1 MQKRRLTVGVLWAA
15 FSAMTAACGG
25 GSGGSGSIAGQPDSC
40 TVVDQNA
47 FVQDIMLDVY
57 LWADDVVPVDPASVA
72 SPQEM
77 LDDDARK
84 EQRWLRW
91 QAGRHA
97 MREAFGDGVSSSGEE
112 VLSWIKSSREDL
124 A

>member
-1 MQKRRLTVGVLWAA
+1 MTINVGIYEALVE
-15 FSAMTAACGG
+15 
-25 GSGGSGSIAGQPDSC
+25 SGEE
-40 TVVDQNA
+40 
-47 FVQDIMLDVY
+47 
-57 LWADDVVPVDPASVA
+57 DVVVTRHGKPVAHIVTPQPHPQT
-72 SPQEM
+72 PQEM

>member
-1 MQKRRLTVGVLWAA
+1 MTINVGIYEARTDFSRLIALVE
-15 FSAMTAACGG
+15 
-25 GSGGSGSIAGQPDSC
+25 SGEE
-40 TVVDQNA
+40 
-47 FVQDIMLDVY
+47 
-57 LWADDVVPVDPASVA
+57 DVVVTRHGKPVAHIVTPQPHLQT
-72 SPQEM
+72 PQEM